1 MKRFIAVLMAALFI
15 MPIVFSVPVGL
26 CADMGDDVIG
36 MDLSSFSSRTITGS
50 SVDGR
55 IFSQKRLT
63 VLHYFAT
70 WSSDCIEEMEF
81 MQQAYREFGI
91 EINVIGLLH
100 EDATSTPQA
109 ALELAA
115 SLGIT
120 YPIVRLDEVLQS
132 LVNKNPYIPQTFIVS
147 SSGVVADCMIGRFSS
162 YSVLEALINKHLLV
176 SDEFHTVKF
185 YDGLTGELLKT
196 QTVPHGGSAVPPPAP
211 THKGYEFIGW
221 DKSCE
226 NVTENRTITA
236 LYRYVGALPSGDVD
250 GDGIVSM
257 TDAVYVLRY
266 ALGLMQPGEHAM
278 NGDMNGN
285 GQLDVSDAVM
295 IVRIA
300 IGLA

>member
-1 MKRFIAVLMAALFI
+1 MKRFIAVLTAVLLFTLL
-15 MPIVFSVPVGL
+15 VVSVPTGLFADVG
-26 CADMGDDVIG
+26 DVIG
-36 MDLSSFSSRTITGS
+36 MNLSSFSSHTITGS
-50 SVDGR
+50 SVNGG

-70 WSSDCIEEMEF
+70 WSGDCIEEMEF
-81 MQQAYREFGI
+81 MQEAYSEFGN
-91 EINVIGLLH
+91 EINVLGLLH
-100 EDATSTPQA
+100 EDTTSTPQA
-109 ALELAA
+109 ALELAE

-120 YPIVRLDEVLQS
+120 YSIVRLDEVLQN
-132 LVNKNPYIPQTFIVS
+132 LVNRNPYIPQTFIVS
-147 SSGVVADCMIGRFSS
+147 SSGIVIDCMIGNFSS
-162 YSVLEALINKHLLV
+162 YSVLEALINKHLAV
-176 SDEFHTVKF
+176 NEEYHTVDF

-196 QTVPHGGSAVPPPAP
+196 QTVPHGGNAIPPSPP
-211 THKGYEFIGW
+211 MHKGYEFTGW
-221 DKSCE
+221 DKSYRY
-226 NVTENRTITA
+226 VTENRVVTA
-236 LYRYVGALPSGDVD
+236 LYRYAGALAPGDVD

-285 GQLDVSDAVM
+285 GRLDVADAVL